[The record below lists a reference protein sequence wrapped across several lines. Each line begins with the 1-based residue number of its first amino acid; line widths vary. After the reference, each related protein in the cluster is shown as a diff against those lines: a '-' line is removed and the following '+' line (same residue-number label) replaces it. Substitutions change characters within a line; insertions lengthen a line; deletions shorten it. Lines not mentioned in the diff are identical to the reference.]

1 MTSASPRIQIRQTF
15 AMLALAGGVTL
26 LAGIQP
32 AHAARDYVWAAG
44 SSTTFPFATRVSEQF
59 ARKTG
64 MKAPKVESL
73 GTGGGIKLFCS
84 GVGDNF
90 PDIATASRRM
100 KRSEFDACAAKGV
113 KDIIELKIG
122 FDGIV
127 VAVDKGG
134 PDYNFSTSALY
145 LGLAAKVLRYGQY
158 QPNPYKTWPEVG
170 AGLPR
175 GRIQVYGPPPSSGTR
190 DAFVELA
197 IEAGAL
203 KYPGNQALK
212 KADEKQFK
220 EKVDPL
226 RKDGWI
232 DAGENDNAIIQ
243 TLTKTP
249 GALGVFGWSFLE
261 ENMDQ
266 VKGASVNGVK
276 PSVASI
282 SDGSYPLSR
291 SLYIYVKK
299 AHVGVTKGLREFM
312 TEFVSDA
319 ATGRAGYLKDRGLIP
334 LPAAQHVANK
344 ATMGALT
351 PMARPAA

>member
-1 MTSASPRIQIRQTF
+1 MFQRFLPA
-15 AMLALAGGVTL
+15 AAAGVVLAAGLG
-26 LAGIQP
+26 AAP

-44 SSTTFPFATRVSEQF
+44 SSTVFPFATRVSEQF
-59 ARKTG
+59 SRKTG

-84 GVGDNF
+84 GVGDGF

-127 VAVDKGG
+127 VAVDKRA
-134 PDYNFSTSALY
+134 PDYAFTTSALY

-158 QPNPYKTWPEVG
+158 QANPYKTWTEVG
-170 AGLPR
+170 SGLPK

-203 KYPGNQALK
+203 KYPANKALK
-212 KADEKQFK
+212 EKDEKRFK
-220 EKVDPL
+220 EMVDPL

-232 DAGENDNAIIQ
+232 DSGENDNAIVQ

-261 ENMDQ
+261 ENMDK

-276 PSVASI
+276 PSLASI
-282 SDGSYPLSR
+282 SDGTYPLAR
-291 SLYIYVKK
+291 SLFVYVKK
-299 AHVGVTKGLREFM
+299 SNLGVTKGLREYM
-312 TEFVSDA
+312 AEFVSDA
-319 ATGRAGYLKDRGLIP
+319 ATGKGGYLKDRGLIP
-334 LPAAQHVANK
+334 LPAAQHEANK
-344 ATMGALT
+344 AAVRTLT

>member
-1 MTSASPRIQIRQTF
+1 MKTPLPIRT
-15 AMLALAGGVTL
+15 LAAVAAGVGLA
-26 LAGIQP
+26 AGLGAAP

-44 SSTTFPFATRVSEQF
+44 SSTVFPFATRVSEQF

-84 GVGDNF
+84 GVGDGF

-127 VAVDKGG
+127 VAVDKRG
-134 PDYNFSTSALY
+134 PDYAFTTSALY

-158 QPNPYKTWPEVG
+158 PANPYKTWPEVG
-170 AGLPR
+170 AGLPK

-203 KYPGNQALK
+203 KYPANKALK
-212 KADEKQFK
+212 DKDEKRFK
-220 EKVDPL
+220 EMVDPL

-232 DAGENDNAIIQ
+232 DSGENDNAIVQ

-249 GALGVFGWSFLE
+249 GAIGVFGWSFLE
-261 ENMDQ
+261 ENMDK

-276 PSVASI
+276 PSLASI
-282 SDGSYPLSR
+282 SDGTYPLAR
-291 SLYIYVKK
+291 SLFVYVKK
-299 AHVGVTKGLREFM
+299 SNLGVTKGLREYM
-312 TEFVSDA
+312 SEFVSDA
-319 ATGRAGYLKDRGLIP
+319 ATGKGGYLKDRGLIP
-334 LPAAQHVANK
+334 LPAAQHEANK
-344 ATMGALT
+344 ATVRTLT
-351 PMARPAA
+351 PMVRPAA

>member
-1 MTSASPRIQIRQTF
+1 MIQRF
-15 AMLALAGGVTL
+15 LPAAAVGLVLAAGLG
-26 LAGIQP
+26 AAP

-44 SSTTFPFATRVSEQF
+44 SSTVFPFATRVSEQF
-59 ARKTG
+59 ARKSG
-64 MKAPKVESL
+64 MKAPKIESL

-84 GVGDNF
+84 GVGDGF

-113 KDIIELKIG
+113 KDIIELKVG

-127 VAVDKGG
+127 VAVDKRA
-134 PDYNFSTSALY
+134 PDYAFTTSALY

-158 QPNPYKTWPEVG
+158 QANPYKTWPEI
-170 AGLPR
+170 ANGLPK

-203 KYPGNQALK
+203 TYPANKALK
-212 KADEKQFK
+212 ESDEKRFK
-220 EKVDPL
+220 EMVDPL

-232 DAGENDNAIIQ
+232 DSGENDNAIVQ

-261 ENMDQ
+261 ENMDK

-276 PSVASI
+276 PSVNSI

-291 SLYIYVKK
+291 SLFIYVKK
-299 AHVGVTKGLREFM
+299 SNLGVTKGLREYVA
-312 TEFVSDA
+312 EFVSDA
-319 ATGRAGYLKDRGLIP
+319 ATGRGGYLKDRGLIP
-334 LPAAQHVANK
+334 LPAAQHEANK
-344 ATMGALT
+344 AAVRTLT

>member
-1 MTSASPRIQIRQTF
+1 MIQRF
-15 AMLALAGGVTL
+15 LPAAALGLVLAAGLG
-26 LAGIQP
+26 AAP

-44 SSTTFPFATRVSEQF
+44 SSTVFPFATRVSEQF

-84 GVGDNF
+84 GVGDGF
-90 PDIATASRRM
+90 PDIAAASRRM

-127 VAVDKGG
+127 VAVDKRA
-134 PDYNFSTSALY
+134 PDYAFTTSALY

-158 QPNPYKTWPEVG
+158 QANPYKTWPEVG
-170 AGLPR
+170 AGLPK

-203 KYPGNQALK
+203 KYPANKALK
-212 KADEKQFK
+212 DKDEKRFK
-220 EKVDPL
+220 EMVDPL

-232 DAGENDNAIIQ
+232 DSGENDNAIVQ

-249 GALGVFGWSFLE
+249 GAIGVFGWSFLE
-261 ENMDQ
+261 ENMDK

-276 PSVASI
+276 PSLASI
-282 SDGSYPLSR
+282 SDGTYPLAR
-291 SLYIYVKK
+291 SLFVYVKK
-299 AHVGVTKGLREFM
+299 SNLGVTKGLREYM
-312 TEFVSDA
+312 SEFVSDA
-319 ATGRAGYLKDRGLIP
+319 ATGKGGYLKDRGLIP
-334 LPAAQHVANK
+334 LPAAQHEANK
-344 ATMGALT
+344 AAVRTLT
-351 PMARPAA
+351 PMVRPAA

>member
-1 MTSASPRIQIRQTF
+1 MTHRFLPA
-15 AMLALAGGVTL
+15 AAAGLVLAAGLG
-26 LAGIQP
+26 AAP

-44 SSTTFPFATRVSEQF
+44 SSTVFPFATRVSEQF
-59 ARKTG
+59 ARKSG
-64 MKAPKVESL
+64 MKAPKIESL

-84 GVGDNF
+84 GVGDGF

-113 KDIIELKIG
+113 KDIIELKVG

-127 VAVDKGG
+127 VAVDKRA
-134 PDYNFSTSALY
+134 PDYAFTTSALY

-158 QPNPYKTWPEVG
+158 QANPYKTWPEI
-170 AGLPR
+170 ANGLPK

-203 KYPGNQALK
+203 TYPANKALK
-212 KADEKQFK
+212 ESDEKRFK
-220 EKVDPL
+220 EMVNPL

-232 DAGENDNAIIQ
+232 DSGENDNAIVQ

-261 ENMDQ
+261 ENMDK

-276 PSVASI
+276 PSVNSI

-291 SLYIYVKK
+291 SLFIYVKK
-299 AHVGVTKGLREFM
+299 SNLGVTKGLREYVA
-312 TEFVSDA
+312 EFVSDA
-319 ATGRAGYLKDRGLIP
+319 ATGRGGYLKERGLIP
-334 LPAAQHVANK
+334 LPAAQHEANK
-344 ATMGALT
+344 AAVRTLT

>member
-1 MTSASPRIQIRQTF
+1 MIHRFLPA
-15 AMLALAGGVTL
+15 AAAGLVLAAGLG
-26 LAGIQP
+26 AAP

-44 SSTTFPFATRVSEQF
+44 SSTVFPFATRVSEQF
-59 ARKTG
+59 ARKSG

-84 GVGDNF
+84 GVGDAF

-127 VAVDKGG
+127 VAVDKRA
-134 PDYNFSTSALY
+134 PEYAFTTSALY
-145 LGLAAKVLRYGQY
+145 LGLAAKVLRYGQH
-158 QPNPYKTWPEVG
+158 QANPYKTWPEI
-170 AGLPR
+170 ASGLPK

-203 KYPGNQALK
+203 KYPANKALK
-212 KADEKQFK
+212 ESDEKRFK
-220 EKVDPL
+220 EMVDPL

-232 DAGENDNAIIQ
+232 DSGENDNAIVQ

-261 ENMDQ
+261 ENMDK

-276 PSVASI
+276 PSLASI

-291 SLYIYVKK
+291 SLFIYVKK
-299 AHVGVTKGLREFM
+299 SNLGVTKGLREYVA
-312 TEFVSDA
+312 EFVSDA
-319 ATGRAGYLKDRGLIP
+319 ATGKGGYLKDRGLIP
-334 LPAAQHVANK
+334 LPAAQHEANK
-344 ATMGALT
+344 AAVRTLT

>member
-1 MTSASPRIQIRQTF
+1 MTHRFLAAVATSLVLAAGLSA
-15 AMLALAGGVTL
+15 A
-26 LAGIQP
+26 P

-44 SSTTFPFATRVSEQF
+44 SSTVFPFATRVSEQF

-64 MKAPKVESL
+64 MKAPKIESL

-84 GVGDNF
+84 GVGDGF
-90 PDIATASRRM
+90 PDIATASRQM
-100 KRSEFDACAAKGV
+100 KRSEFEACAAKGV

-127 VAVDKGG
+127 VAMDKQS
-134 PDYNFSTSALY
+134 PDYALTTSALY

-158 QPNPYKTWPEVG
+158 ASNPYRTWADVG
-170 AGLPR
+170 AGLPKT
-175 GRIQVYGPPPSSGTR
+175 RILVYGPPPSSGTR

-203 KYPGNQALK
+203 KYPANKALK
-212 KADEKQFK
+212 EKDENAFK
-220 EKVDPL
+220 ERVHPL
-226 RKDGWI
+226 RRDGWI
-232 DAGENDNAIIQ
+232 DAGENDNAIVQ

-261 ENMDQ
+261 ENMDK
-266 VKGASVNGVK
+266 VKGGTVNGVK
-276 PSVASI
+276 PSLTTI

-291 SLYIYVKK
+291 SLFIYVKK
-299 AHVGVTKGLREFM
+299 ANLGVTKGLREYVS
-312 TEFVSDA
+312 EFVSDA
-319 ATGRAGYLKDRGLIP
+319 ATGRGGYLKDRGLIP
-334 LPAAQHVANK
+334 LPAAQHDANK
-344 ATMGALT
+344 AAVRTLT

>member
-1 MTSASPRIQIRQTF
+1 MIQRFLPAAAAGLI
-15 AMLALAGGVTL
+15 LAAGLG
-26 LAGIQP
+26 AAP

-44 SSTTFPFATRVSEQF
+44 SSTVFPFATRVSEQF

-84 GVGDNF
+84 GVGDGF

-127 VAVDKGG
+127 VAVDKRA
-134 PDYNFSTSALY
+134 PDYAFTTSALY

-158 QPNPYKTWPEVG
+158 QANPYKAWTEVG
-170 AGLPR
+170 AGLPK

-203 KYPGNQALK
+203 KYPANKALK
-212 KADEKQFK
+212 DKDEKRFK
-220 EKVDPL
+220 EMVDPL

-232 DAGENDNAIIQ
+232 DSGENDNAIVQ

-261 ENMDQ
+261 ENMDK

-276 PSVASI
+276 PSLNSI

-291 SLYIYVKK
+291 SLFIYVKK
-299 AHVGVTKGLREFM
+299 SNLGVTKGLREYM
-312 TEFVSDA
+312 SEFVSDA
-319 ATGRAGYLKDRGLIP
+319 ATGKGGYLKDRGLIP
-334 LPAAQHVANK
+334 LPAAQHEANK
-344 ATMGALT
+344 AAVRTLT